1 MLNKFDTNAF
11 FKMDNSTLCR
21 KMDASFENISY
32 TILASLN
39 AISGVLS
46 VGSNLLVLTAIY
58 NFSPLRKAS
67 SFFIASLAFADL
79 LVGLLMNP
87 IYTAI
92 FIVNDAAKDDTH
104 PLRVTEHWLWLQTVV
119 TSTFTLTAVSIE
131 RFVAVT
137 KCFRYP
143 EIVTVKRCCYCV
155 ASIWIFSLVY
165 ASQRFVVHRVEDLPS
180 LWICTTVLTVFLPF
194 FVILYCYVC
203 IFKAARTQCVR
214 IAADNIVNSAY
225 CKEVLKNKKAAW
237 TLCIVIGLFALLWS
251 PSLALSLW
259 HVSTADPW
267 KRRCIDYLWF
277 WAAFLSFTSS
287 FCNPWIYAIRTREF
301 RMAFL
306 KVLRIKTMK
315 RTVHPPEQLHELTM
329 MHLCLGSHAERKTT

>member
-1 MLNKFDTNAF
+1 MEK
-11 FKMDNSTLCR
+11 STLCR
-21 KMDASFENISY
+21 KIDVSFENISY

-39 AISGVLS
+39 AIAGVLS
-46 VGSNLLVLTAIY
+46 VGSNLLVLTAIF
-58 NFSPLRKAS
+58 NFSPLRKVS

-92 FIVNDAAKDDTH
+92 FIVNDAAQDDMH

-131 RFVAVT
+131 RFIAVT
-137 KCFRYP
+137 KCFRYS
-143 EIVTVKRCCYCV
+143 EIVTEKRCCYCV
-155 ASIWIFSLVY
+155 ASIWIFSIVY
-165 ASQRFVVHRVEDLPS
+165 ASQRFVVNRVEDLPS

-237 TLCIVIGLFALLWS
+237 TLCIVIAVRVVVVAKSCPLAVARFNRR
-251 PSLALSLW
+251 SL
-259 HVSTADPW
+259 
-267 KRRCIDYLWF
+267 
-277 WAAFLSFTSS
+277 
-287 FCNPWIYAIRTREF
+287 E
-301 RMAFL
+301 
-306 KVLRIKTMK
+306 KTVY
-315 RTVHPPEQLHELTM
+315 RLPVV
-329 MHLCLGSHAERKTT
+329 LGSLSVIH